1 MRSECPSRLKTELR
15 FVTVKDLQARLSE
28 YEQRYGVPSD
38 RLADAFITDGELQET
53 EDFLAWSTLYAASQA
68 STGKPKRKPKSKRR
82 RRVRVTFAR

>member
-38 RLADAFITDGELQET
+38 RLADAFTVNGKLQET

-68 STGKPKRKPKSKRR
+68 STAKPRSKRR
-82 RRVRVTFAR
+82 RRRRMTFAR